1 MRALGVAS
9 WHLKD
14 EICGVP
20 AKVVVNILGSRDVPT
35 RASLTFLTP
44 KSLHSVKHFHVD
56 DIRPHRFVSS
66 WNPPSSFSF
75 VVRMKSTVS

>member
-1 MRALGVAS
+1 MRALDVAS

-14 EICGVP
+14 EIL
-20 AKVVVNILGSRDVPT
+20 AKVVVNISGSRDVPT
-35 RASLTFLTP
+35 RASTTFLTP
-44 KSLHSVKHFHVD
+44 NSLHSVKHFHVN

-75 VVRMKSTVS
+75 VV